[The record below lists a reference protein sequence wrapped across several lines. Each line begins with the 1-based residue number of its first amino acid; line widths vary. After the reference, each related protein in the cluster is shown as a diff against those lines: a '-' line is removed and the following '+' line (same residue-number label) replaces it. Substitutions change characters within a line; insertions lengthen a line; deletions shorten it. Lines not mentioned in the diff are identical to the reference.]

1 MNSLSAGEKR
11 RLVSAMNRLIE
22 EGKYVDIAS
31 IYGGDYRICPEE
43 QNRCGSYNHT
53 SSLPWLRLFM
63 VQMEDEL
70 GEALPYWD
78 WTIWQYGN
86 DNEVPDLWEEIRAPL
101 KPPLKSECGA
111 DEYGNGYG
119 SKGYGDGYGRGER
132 YSKGYGEGGSYKSFV
147 TRKIDARVDVRK
159 LKSAV
164 DEALLVKHFDIF
176 SSRVR
181 ELHTLVQSMVGCD
194 MQSIEKAAYDPVFYL
209 HNTFIDYLWAYWQEL
224 QRLRRKDD
232 RDNHYNAPMP
242 PFDRADFNHN
252 EKTLKHNKD
261 RDVVDYKSNL
271 CYEYEDLIFDGKT
284 PAQFLNDMYYRSRG
298 CYLGCEHVFG
308 KPYKNDKGYGNGN
321 DKGYGKGRG
330 KGKGYGYGKVN
341 RYGHN
346 E

>member
-31 IYGGDYRICPEE
+31 IYGGEYRICPEE
-43 QNRCGSYNHT
+43 QNGCGSYDHT
-53 SSLPWLRLFM
+53 SSLPWNRLFM

-78 WTIWQYGN
+78 WTE
-86 DNEVPDLWEEIRAPL
+86 DKDVPDLWEEIRAPL

-111 DEYGNGYG
+111 DGYGNGYG
-119 SKGYGDGYGRGER
+119 SKGYGSEGDDGYGDGGGG
-132 YSKGYGEGGSYKSFV
+132 GYGEGSGYKSFV
-147 TRKIDARVDVRK
+147 ARKTNININVRK
-159 LKSAV
+159 LKKV
-164 DEALLVKHFDIF
+164 VRYALESDNFADF
-176 SSRVR
+176 SERISIPHHKV
-181 ELHTLVQSMVGCD
+181 HKMVGCD
-194 MQSIEKAAYDPVFYL
+194 MGTNKKAAYDPVFYL

-224 QRLRRKDD
+224 QRWRG
-232 RDNHYNAPMP
+232 
-242 PFDRADFNHN
+242 
-252 EKTLKHNKD
+252 KTEGNKG
-261 RDVVDYKSNL
+261 RDYKCNL
-271 CYEYEDLIFDGKT
+271 CYEYEDLIFDGET
-284 PAQFLNDMYYRSRG
+284 PAQFYYAERG
-298 CYLGCEHVFG
+298 CYYGCEKYYA
-308 KPYKNDKGYGNGN
+308 KPSNNDKGCGNGN